1 MPEAKDTTDRFVA
14 AFNAHDEH
22 ALLAL
27 HADDIKFN
35 APGGFKATNAK
46 DAAAFAMT
54 WLNAFPNGT
63 MTVRTQITSGPWVV
77 QEVAMEGTHTA
88 PLESPNGPIPATH
101 KKVTG
106 YGVQLLRVE
115 NGKIAEARI
124 YFDQLDQMRQLGLIP
139 APAAVYRPP
148 FLPPVP
154 PPGPA
159 FFCRQRA

>member
-1 MPEAKDTTDRFVA
+1 MPEVKDTTDRFVA

-46 DAAAFAMT
+46 DATAFAMT
-54 WLNAFPNGT
+54 WLNAFPNGK
-63 MTVRTQITSGPWVV
+63 MTVRTEITSGPWVV

-88 PLESPNGPIPATH
+88 PLQSPTGPIPATH

-124 YFDQLDQMRQLGLIP
+124 YFDQLDQMSQLGLIP
-139 APAAVYRPP
+139 APAGV
-148 FLPPVP
+148 
-154 PPGPA
+154 
-159 FFCRQRA
+159 